1 MEQTR
6 KKKVFYTELAYCIG
20 ILCSTIGIAL
30 MERSDFGVSMVV
42 APAYLLHLKLVQYF
56 SWFTFGTAE
65 YCFQAVLLVLMCLVM
80 RKFRVSYLLSFAT
93 AFLYGFILDGCMLLV
108 ANLPTTMVCRVI
120 WYVLGA
126 LLGPA
131 GVCFMFHTYVS
142 AEVYELLVKE
152 ISHHFGIEITKFK
165 TWYDRGSCLV
175 GLLMSF
181 AIFGLWQFVGVKW
194 GTILCAVINGPI
206 IGVISKFYSRTF
218 AFRDALPWRPF
229 FTGDAPLRDEV

>member
-1 MEQTR
+1 M
-6 KKKVFYTELAYCIG
+6 KKIRFPSELAYVAG
-20 ILCSTIGIAL
+20 LVLIAL
-30 MERSDFGVSMVV
+30 GVAFMEKADFGVSMIV
-42 APAYLLHLKLVQYF
+42 APAYILYRWLNPMW
-56 SWFTFGTAE
+56 SAFTFGTAE

-93 AFLYGFILDGCMLLV
+93 AFIYGFILDGCMLLV
-108 ANLPTTMVCRVI
+108 ANIPTTMVCRVI

-131 GVCFMFHTYVS
+131 GVCFMFHTYLS

-152 ISHHFGIEITKFK
+152 LSRHFGIEITKFK

-206 IGVISKFYSRTF
+206 IGVISRFYTRTF

-229 FTGDAPLRDEV
+229 FTGDAPLREEV

>member
-1 MEQTR
+1 M
-6 KKKVFYTELAYCIG
+6 KKIRFPSELAYVAG
-20 ILCSTIGIAL
+20 LVLIAL
-30 MERSDFGVSMVV
+30 GVAFMEKADFGVSMIV
-42 APAYLLHLKLVQYF
+42 APAYILYRWLNPMW
-56 SWFTFGTAE
+56 SAFTFGTAE

-93 AFLYGFILDGCMLLV
+93 AFIYGFILDCCMLLV
-108 ANLPTTMVCRVI
+108 ANIPTTMICRVI

-131 GVCFMFHTYVS
+131 GVCFMFHTYLS

-152 ISHHFGIEITKFK
+152 VSHHFGIEITKFK

-175 GLLMSF
+175 GLVMSF
-181 AIFGLWQFVGVKW
+181 AVFGLWQFVGVKW
-194 GTILCAVINGPI
+194 GTILSAVFNGPI
-206 IGVISKFYSRTF
+206 IGKLSKFYARTF

-229 FTGDAPLRDEV
+229 FTGDAPLREEVR